1 MPPLRSLRRPLLR
14 LLARPP
20 RLEATLMSEED
31 HFLTP
36 PPCKKCGGAMSLRY
50 ISYAGMPHVGG
61 GADLSF
67 VCDKAVWG
75 DGFPQ
80 PCGGDEE

>member
-1 MPPLRSLRRPLLR
+1 
-14 LLARPP
+14 
-20 RLEATLMSEED
+20 MSEEVP
-31 HFLTP
+31 FLNP
-36 PPCKKCGGAMSLRY
+36 PPCKKCGGPTSLRY
-50 ISYAGMPHVGG
+50 ISYARMPGGG

-67 VCDKAVWG
+67 VCDKAVWV